1 MSAFLPLVILVCYG
15 SWLSVI
21 DIRSHRLPNK
31 LVATM
36 TVLLILVQL
45 ALAITY
51 SQLNRLS
58 LALLTALATT
68 LAYLFLY
75 AASRGSLGM
84 GDVKFAFPLGLV
96 IGWYSPKQWLMAM
109 FLTFALA
116 GVVALIG
123 IAIRRTTWKSQLALG
138 PYMFLATV
146 IVCAIPN

>member
-1 MSAFLPLVILVCYG
+1 MSEFLPLLILLCYG
-15 SWLSVI
+15 TWLSLI
-21 DIRSHRLPNK
+21 DICTHRLPNK
-31 LVATM
+31 LVAGM
-36 TVLLILVQL
+36 TVLLTMIQITL
-45 ALAITY
+45 AFTN
-51 SQLNRLS
+51 SQRDRLS

-75 AASRGSLGM
+75 AVSRGSMGM

-96 IGWYSPKQWLMAM
+96 VGWYSPGQWLMAM

-123 IAIRRTTWKSQLALG
+123 IAMRRTTWKSQLALG
-138 PYMFLATV
+138 PYMFLAAV

>member
-1 MSAFLPLVILVCYG
+1 
-15 SWLSVI
+15 
-21 DIRSHRLPNK
+21 
-31 LVATM
+31 M